1 MPQVAIVMPKMSMTM
16 TEGELLVWH
25 VEVGQEIKAGDVVC
39 EVATDKIDMEV
50 ESTASGKVISLLGNP
65 GDVMDVGAPLIMVD
79 SIEDDLLAGI
89 FDAPA
94 PASETPAVEPT
105 LAAPVAPVAPAA
117 PTAAETPIAQVVQV
131 IENPVV
137 NTGDILATP
146 KAREV
151 ARDLKVDLARVLGTG
166 ADGVIKHADVE
177 NLANSASN
185 QERTLEKRLKTRLAI
200 AKAIAASSDIP
211 AFSMTF
217 AEKVAWLPSEKT
229 ERLVKISS
237 AWARALLAHP
247 ELHANW
253 NNGAPHSFSEVK
265 IAFSVMAP
273 HGVVTPVVAVSANP
287 SNDFATKLKE
297 IISNAAKGQIA
308 IEYLTS
314 STTGL
319 VDASDSSVVAA
330 AGILI
335 KPQPLALSVG
345 MQASD
350 QTLYL
355 TVVADHR
362 LADPADVALLVQ
374 RFVRELG

>member
-89 FDAPA
+89 FDAPV
-94 PASETPAVEPT
+94 PASETPAE
-105 LAAPVAPVAPAA
+105 AVAPAT
-117 PTAAETPIAQVVQV
+117 PPSPVAAETPISPVVPV

-355 TVVADHR
+355 TVIADHR

>member
-50 ESTASGKVISLLGNP
+50 ESTASGKVVSLHGNP
-65 GDVMDVGAPLIMVD
+65 GDVMDVGAPLVMVE
-79 SIEDDLLAGI
+79 SEEDDLLAGI

-94 PASETPAVEPT
+94 PVVETP
-105 LAAPVAPVAPAA
+105 AAPVAPVVSTPAA
-117 PTAAETPIAQVVQV
+117 PVAQTPTPVV
-131 IENPVV
+131 NPVV

-151 ARDLKVDLARVLGTG
+151 ARELNVDLATVPGSG
-166 ADGVIKHADVE
+166 ADGIIKHGDVE
-177 NLANSASN
+177 SLANSALS

-200 AKAIAASSDIP
+200 AKAIAASVDIP

-217 AEKVAWLPSEKT
+217 AQKVSWLPSDKT
-229 ERLVKISS
+229 ERLVKIAS
-237 AWARALLAHP
+237 AWARALTAHP

-273 HGVVTPVVAVSANP
+273 HGVVTPVVPVAANP
-287 SNDFATKLKE
+287 AADFATKLKE
-297 IISNAAKGQIA
+297 IIANAAKGHIA

-319 VDASDSSVVAA
+319 VDASDSAVVAA

-335 KPQPLALSVG
+335 KPQPLALSIG
-345 MQASD
+345 QQAAD
-350 QTLYL
+350 QTLHI
-355 TVVADHR
+355 TVIADHR

>member
-16 TEGELLVWH
+16 TEGELLTWNVQ
-25 VEVGQEIKAGDVVC
+25 VGQEIKAGDVVC

-50 ESTASGKVISLLGNP
+50 EATASGKVISLHGNP
-65 GDVMDVGAPLIMVD
+65 GDVLDVGAPLVMVE
-79 SIEDDLLAGI
+79 SEEEDLLAGI

-94 PASETPAVEPT
+94 AAPAVETPVV
-105 LAAPVAPVAPAA
+105 AAQVVEAPQPVAPQVLAPLA
-117 PTAAETPIAQVVQV
+117 
-131 IENPVV
+131 NPVV

-146 KAREV
+146 KARAV
-151 ARDLKVDLARVLGTG
+151 ARDLNVDLATVPGTG
-166 ADGVIKHADVE
+166 AGGVIKHNDVE
-177 NLANSASN
+177 NLANSALS

-200 AKAIAASSDIP
+200 AKAIAASADIP

-217 AEKVAWLPSEKT
+217 AQKVSWLPSDKT
-229 ERLVKISS
+229 DRLVKIAT
-237 AWARALLAHP
+237 AWARALTAHP

-253 NNGAPHSFSEVK
+253 NNGAPQSFGEVK
-265 IAFSVMAP
+265 IAFSVMAA
-273 HGVVTPVVAVSANP
+273 HGVVTPVVPVSASP
-287 SNDFATKLKE
+287 TPDFAAKLKD
-297 IISNAAKGQIA
+297 IIANAAKGHIA

-319 VDASDSSVVAA
+319 VDASDSAVVAA

-335 KPQPLALSVG
+335 KPQPVALSIG
-345 MQASD
+345 QQAAD
-350 QTLYL
+350 QTLYI
-355 TVVADHR
+355 TVIADHR

>member
-25 VEVGQEIKAGDVVC
+25 VQVGQEIKAGDVVC

-50 ESTASGKVISLLGNP
+50 ESTATGKVISLHGNP
-65 GDVMDVGAPLIMVD
+65 GDVMDVGAPLVMVE

-94 PASETPAVEPT
+94 TAPAIETPNPVDQTVVSEPVV
-105 LAAPVAPVAPAA
+105 ANPGPVV
-117 PTAAETPIAQVVQV
+117 
-131 IENPVV
+131 NPVV

-151 ARDLKVDLARVLGTG
+151 ARELNVDLATVLGTG
-166 ADGVIKHADVE
+166 SDGVIKHQDVE
-177 NLANSASN
+177 GLAHSAMN

-200 AKAIAASSDIP
+200 AKAIEASADIP

-217 AEKVAWLPSEKT
+217 AQKVSWLPSDKND
-229 ERLVKISS
+229 RLVKIAA
-237 AWARALLAHP
+237 AWARTLQAHP

-253 NNGAPHSFSEVK
+253 NYGSPVSFSEVK
-265 IAFSVMAP
+265 IAFSVMAA
-273 HGVVTPVVAVSANP
+273 HGVVTPVVGVVANP
-287 SNDFATKLKE
+287 SADFASQLKE
-297 IISNAAKGQIA
+297 IIANASKGHIA
-308 IEYLTS
+308 IEHLTS

-319 VDASDSSVVAA
+319 VDASDSAVVAA
-330 AGILI
+330 SGILI

-345 MQASD
+345 QQTTD
-350 QTLYL
+350 QSLYI
-355 TVVADHR
+355 TIIADHR
-362 LADPADVALLVQ
+362 LADPADVALLAQ
-374 RFVRELG
+374 RFARELG

>member
-50 ESTASGKVISLLGNP
+50 EATASGKVVSLHGNP
-65 GDVMDVGAPLIMVD
+65 GDVLDVGAPLVMVD
-79 SIEDDLLAGI
+79 SVEDDLLAGI

-94 PASETPAVEPT
+94 APAVET
-105 LAAPVAPVAPAA
+105 PVAVAPTPAPAVVETPQPVQPA
-117 PTAAETPIAQVVQV
+117 PTPVV
-131 IENPVV
+131 NPVV

-151 ARDLKVDLARVLGTG
+151 ARDLNVDLAIVPGTG
-166 ADGVIKHADVE
+166 VDGVIKHADVE
-177 NLANSASN
+177 NLANTALN

-200 AKAIAASSDIP
+200 AKAIAASADIP

-217 AEKVAWLPSEKT
+217 AQKVSWLPSDKT
-229 ERLVKISS
+229 DRLVKIAS
-237 AWARALLAHP
+237 AWARALTAHP
-247 ELHANW
+247 EIHANW
-253 NNGAPHSFSEVK
+253 NNGAPQSFSEVK

-273 HGVVTPVVAVSANP
+273 HGVVTPVVPVATNP
-287 SNDFATKLKE
+287 SSDFTAKLKE
-297 IISNAAKGQIA
+297 ILANAAKGHIA
-308 IEYLTS
+308 VEYLTS

-319 VDASDSSVVAA
+319 VDASDSAVVAA
-330 AGILI
+330 SGILI

-345 MQASD
+345 MQAAD
-350 QTLYL
+350 QTLHL

>member
-50 ESTASGKVISLLGNP
+50 EATASGKVVSLHGNP
-65 GDVMDVGAPLIMVD
+65 GDVMDVGAPLVMVD

-94 PASETPAVEPT
+94 APVVETPAVSAPVVEAPKP
-105 LAAPVAPVAPAA
+105 AAPAAPIPVAPA
-117 PTAAETPIAQVVQV
+117 
-131 IENPVV
+131 VV
-137 NTGDILATP
+137 NTGEILATP
-146 KAREV
+146 KARDV
-151 ARDLKVDLARVLGTG
+151 ARELNVDLATVPGTG
-166 ADGVIKHADVE
+166 ADGVIKHSDVE
-177 NLANSASN
+177 SLANSAMN
-185 QERTLEKRLKTRLAI
+185 QERTLDKRLKTRLAI
-200 AKAIAASSDIP
+200 AKAIAASADIP

-217 AEKVAWLPSEKT
+217 AQKVSWLPSDKT
-229 ERLVKISS
+229 DRLVKISS

-253 NNGAPHSFSEVK
+253 NNGSPQSFSEVR
-265 IAFSVMAP
+265 IAFSVMAS
-273 HGVVTPVVAVSANP
+273 HGVVTPVVAVLANP
-287 SNDFATKLKE
+287 SEEFASKLKG
-297 IISNAAKGQIA
+297 ILANAAKGHIA
-308 IEYLTS
+308 IENLTS

-319 VDASDSSVVAA
+319 VDASDSAVVAA
-330 AGILI
+330 SGILI

-345 MQASD
+345 QQGAD
-350 QTLYL
+350 QSLYL
-355 TVVADHR
+355 TITADHR

>member
-25 VEVGQEIKAGDVVC
+25 VQVGQEIKAGDVVC

-50 ESTASGKVISLLGNP
+50 ESTASGKVVSLHGNP
-65 GDVMDVGAPLIMVD
+65 GDVMDVGAPLVMVE
-79 SIEDDLLAGI
+79 SEEDDLLAGI

-94 PASETPAVEPT
+94 PVVETQAALVDPVVSTP
-105 LAAPVAPVAPAA
+105 AAPVTQA
-117 PTAAETPIAQVVQV
+117 PTPLV
-131 IENPVV
+131 NPVV

-151 ARDLKVDLARVLGTG
+151 ARDLNVDLATVPGSG
-166 ADGVIKHADVE
+166 ADGVIKHSDVE
-177 NLANSASN
+177 SLANSALS

-200 AKAIAASSDIP
+200 AKAIAASADIP

-217 AEKVAWLPSEKT
+217 AQKVSWLPSEKT
-229 ERLVKISS
+229 DRLVKIAS
-237 AWARALLAHP
+237 AWARALTAHP

-253 NNGAPHSFSEVK
+253 NNGAPQSFSEVK

-273 HGVVTPVVAVSANP
+273 HGVVTPVVPVSANP
-287 SNDFATKLKE
+287 APEFATKLKD
-297 IISNAAKGQIA
+297 IIANASKGHIA
-308 IEYLTS
+308 IDYLTS

-319 VDASDSSVVAA
+319 VDASDSAVVAA

-335 KPQPLALSVG
+335 KPQPLALSIG
-345 MQASD
+345 QQAAD
-350 QTLYL
+350 QSLYI

>member
-25 VEVGQEIKAGDVVC
+25 VQVGQEIKAGDVVC

-50 ESTASGKVISLLGNP
+50 EATASGKVISLHGNP
-65 GDVMDVGAPLIMVD
+65 GDVMDVGAPLVMVD
-79 SIEDDLLAGI
+79 SVEDDLLAGI

-94 PASETPAVEPT
+94 APIVETP
-105 LAAPVAPVAPAA
+105 AAPVAPMV
-117 PTAAETPIAQVVQV
+117 ETPKIVTPTTPVSTV
-131 IENPVV
+131 VV
-137 NTGDILATP
+137 NTGAILATP
-146 KAREV
+146 KARDI
-151 ARDLKVDLARVLGTG
+151 AKDLNVDLATVLGTG
-166 ADGVIKHADVE
+166 ADGVIKHGDVE
-177 NLANSASN
+177 NIANSALS

-200 AKAIAASSDIP
+200 AKAIAASADIP

-217 AEKVAWLPSEKT
+217 AQKVSWLPSDKT
-229 ERLVKISS
+229 DRLVKIAS
-237 AWARALLAHP
+237 AWARTLTAHP

-253 NNGAPHSFSEVK
+253 NNGAPQSFGEVK

-273 HGVVTPVVAVSANP
+273 HGVVTPVVPVSANP
-287 SNDFATKLKE
+287 TPDFSAKLKE
-297 IISNAAKGQIA
+297 IIANAAKGHIA

-319 VDASDSSVVAA
+319 VDASDSAVIAA

-335 KPQPLALSVG
+335 KPQPLALSIG
-345 MQASD
+345 QQTAD
-350 QTLYL
+350 QSLYI
-355 TVVADHR
+355 TVIADHR